1 MSKRTS
7 KRADSIQRRQTR
19 WGYIFLTPTILG
31 LLLFCIGPIFVSLF
45 LSFTDWNMIG
55 DVNIIGGAN
64 YSRMVKDPLVLQSMK
79 VTLYYTLLVVP
90 GVNIAT
96 LFLASLLNS
105 KIKGLS
111 VYRTALYIPSMVP
124 AVASSALWMFI
135 FNPTF
140 GLANA
145 LLEMVGLPTSDW
157 LYDAD
162 TVIPSLA
169 FITIWSSGNTI
180 VIYLAGLQG
189 LPNHLYEAATV
200 DGAGAFRKFWNITV
214 PLLSPVIF
222 YNVVISIINSM
233 QNFTSGYI
241 MTKGGPNNASL
252 FYMLHLYRTAFTNQE
267 MGYACAMAWVLFVV
281 IGAFTA
287 INFVASKKWVYY
299 ETGGQ

>member
-1 MSKRTS
+1 MSAQTKLL
-7 KRADSIQRRQTR
+7 AQSIQRREKR
-19 WGYIFLTPTILG
+19 WGYIFLTPTIIG
-31 LLLFCIGPIFVSLF
+31 LLVFFLGPIFFSLF
-45 LSFTDWNMIG
+45 LSFSDWNMIG
-55 DVNIIGGAN
+55 SVNLVGGSN
-64 YSRMVKDPLVLQSMK
+64 YTRMAGDPLVIQSMK
-79 VTLYYTLLVVP
+79 VTLYYTLLAVP
-90 GVNIAT
+90 GINIAT
-96 LFLASLLNS
+96 LFLANLLNS

-140 GLANA
+140 GLANTVLK
-145 LLEMVGLPTSDW
+145 LLGLPPSNW
-157 LYDAD
+157 LFDAN
-162 TVIPSLA
+162 TVIPSIA
-169 FITIWSSGNTI
+169 FMTIWSSGNTI

-189 LPNHLYEAATV
+189 LPDQLYEAATV
-200 DGAGAFRKFWNITV
+200 DGAGALRKFWSITV

-222 YNVVISIINSM
+222 YNVIISIINSM
-233 QNFTSGYI
+233 QMFTAGYI

-281 IGAFTA
+281 IGIFTA
-287 INFVASKKWVYY
+287 INFIASKKWVYY